1 MFAPSAL
8 EPHVKLKLALAAIP
22 LAISAASAHA
32 QPAAPA
38 PSTDSHVTEL
48 PGVTVQPKT
57 GLPTEPCKEADRAC
71 YTLVAKELKAKYPEV
86 YWRMAL
92 KCMAEETELA
102 RRQANPLIDG
112 SATITPPTPG
122 GYGQAGDINPQNPG
136 ERTFCAIAQ
145 SDAKPPK
152 PTKR

>member
-1 MFAPSAL
+1 M
-8 EPHVKLKLALAAIP
+8 EPPAVKLALSAVV
-22 LAISAASAHA
+22 LVLSSAAAQA

-38 PSTDSHVTEL
+38 PSSDSNVTEL
-48 PGVTVQPKT
+48 PGVTVEPLQ
-57 GLPTEPCKEADRAC
+57 GLPTTPCKEGDRAC
-71 YTLVAKELKAKYPEV
+71 YALVANELKTKYPEV
-86 YWRMAL
+86 YWQMAL

-145 SDAKPPK
+145 SDAKPPPK
-152 PTKR
+152 ARK